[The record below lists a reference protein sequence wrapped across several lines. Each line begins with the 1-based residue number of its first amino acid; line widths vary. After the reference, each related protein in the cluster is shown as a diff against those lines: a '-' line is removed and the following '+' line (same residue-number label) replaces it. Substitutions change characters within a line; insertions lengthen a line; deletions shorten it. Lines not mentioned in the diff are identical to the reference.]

1 MKSPLGEDKE
11 PVEIAVSKRGRP
23 AKNAVIYDDDRNMI
37 ITEAEHE
44 EINQLV
50 DDIKAK
56 TVKLQKILCSG
67 AKAYFRI
74 GELLK
79 AAEKRSTCRM
89 TAKVYSD
96 KTGVPERMV
105 STAIKI
111 YKNFADNPEALEG
124 ISIRAAAM
132 LVCPPDDKEDGPE
145 QVTFMPELPK
155 GQLPDYSED
164 FGLPTA
170 SGIDLQ
176 RFRLRADL
184 HERKMYLLRKGCP
197 GAFPIMEF
205 SVEEPKN
212 DTMQMAYDKFVD
224 EVQKATERYYGIVE
238 QLTDRE
244 EDDA

>member
-11 PVEIAVSKRGRP
+11 PVEIAVAKRGRP
-23 AKNAVIYDDDRNMI
+23 AKNAAIYDDDRNMI
-37 ITEAEHE
+37 ITEDEHE

-79 AAEKRSTCRM
+79 DAEKRSTCRM
-89 TAKVYSD
+89 TAKVYSE

-124 ISIRAAAM
+124 VSIRAAAM
-132 LVCPPDDKEDGPE
+132 LICPPDDKEDGPE
-145 QVTFMPELPK
+145 QVSFMPELPQ

-170 SGIDLQ
+170 SGVDLH

-184 HERKMYLLRKGCP
+184 HERKMYLIRKGYP
-197 GAFPIMEF
+197 GSFPIMEF

-212 DTMQMAYDKFVD
+212 DTMQMAYDRFVD
-224 EVQKATERYYGIVE
+224 EVQKATEKYYGVVE
-238 QLTDRE
+238 QLADEEE
-244 EDDA
+244 EDA

>member
-11 PVEIAVSKRGRP
+11 PVEIAVAKRGRP

-44 EINQLV
+44 EINQLL

-74 GELLK
+74 GQILN

-89 TAKVYSD
+89 TARIYSE
-96 KTGVPERMV
+96 KTGIPERMV

-111 YKNFADNPEALEG
+111 YKNNAAHPEALEG
-124 ISIRAAAM
+124 MSVRAAAM
-132 LVCPPDDKEDGPE
+132 LICPSEEKKDGAE
-145 QVTFMPELPK
+145 QVSFMPELPK

-170 SGIDLQ
+170 SGVDLH

-184 HERKMYLLRKGCP
+184 HERKMYLIRKGYP
-197 GAFPIMEF
+197 GSFPIMEF

-212 DTMQMAYDKFVD
+212 DTMQMAYDRFVD
-224 EVQKATERYYGIVE
+224 EVQKATEKYYGVVE
-238 QLTDRE
+238 QLADEEE
-244 EDDA
+244 EDA

>member
-11 PVEIAVSKRGRP
+11 PLEIAVAKRGRP

-37 ITEAEHE
+37 ITEDEHE

-74 GELLK
+74 GQLLK
-79 AAEKRSTCRM
+79 AAEKRFTCRM
-89 TAKVYSD
+89 TAKVYSE

-105 STAIKI
+105 STAIRI
-111 YKNFADNPEALEG
+111 YRNYAANPEALEG
-124 ISIRAAAM
+124 MSIRAAAM

-145 QVTFMPELPK
+145 QVSFMPELPK
-155 GQLPDYSED
+155 GQLHDYSED
-164 FGLPTA
+164 FGLPTS

-184 HERKMYLLRKGCP
+184 HERKMYLLRKGYP

-212 DTMQMAYDKFVD
+212 DTMQMAYNKFVD
-224 EVQKATERYYGIVE
+224 EVQKATEKYYGVVE
-238 QLTDRE
+238 QLADE
-244 EDDA
+244 GEA

>member
-1 MKSPLGEDKE
+1 MKSPLGEDIE
-11 PVEIAVSKRGRP
+11 PVEIAVAKRGRP

-50 DDIKAK
+50 DDIKGK
-56 TVKLQKILCSG
+56 TVKLQKLLYSS

-89 TAKVYSD
+89 TAKVYSE

-111 YKNFADNPEALEG
+111 YMNNAANPEALEG
-124 ISIRAAAM
+124 MSIRAAAM
-132 LVCPPDDKEDGPE
+132 LICPPDEKKDGAE
-145 QVTFMPELPK
+145 QVSFMPELPK

-212 DTMQMAYDKFVD
+212 DTMQMAYDKFVA

>member
-1 MKSPLGEDKE
+1 MTSPLGEDIE
-11 PVEIAVSKRGRP
+11 PVEIAVAKRGRP

-37 ITEAEHE
+37 ITEDEHE

-79 AAEKRSTCRM
+79 MAEKRSTCRM
-89 TAKVYSD
+89 TAKVYSE

-124 ISIRAAAM
+124 MSIRAAAM

-145 QVTFMPELPK
+145 QVSFMPELPK

-244 EDDA
+244 EEDA

>member
-212 DTMQMAYDKFVD
+212 DTMQIAYDKFVD

>member
-1 MKSPLGEDKE
+1 MKSPLGEDIE
-11 PVEIAVSKRGRP
+11 PVEIAVAKRGRP

-212 DTMQMAYDKFVD
+212 DTMQIAYDKFVD

>member
-1 MKSPLGEDKE
+1 MKSPLGEDIE
-11 PVEIAVSKRGRP
+11 PVEIAVAKRGRP

-37 ITEAEHE
+37 ITEDEHE

-79 AAEKRSTCRM
+79 MAEKRSTCRM
-89 TAKVYSD
+89 TARIYSE

-105 STAIKI
+105 STALKI
-111 YKNFADNPEALEG
+111 YNNFADNPEALEG
-124 ISIRAAAM
+124 MSIRAAAM
-132 LVCPPDDKEDGPE
+132 LVCPPDDKENGPE

-244 EDDA
+244 EEDA

>member
-1 MKSPLGEDKE
+1 MKSPLGEDIE
-11 PVEIAVSKRGRP
+11 PVEIAVAKRGRP

-124 ISIRAAAM
+124 MSIRAAAM
-132 LVCPPDDKEDGPE
+132 LISEREEKEDGPE
-145 QVTFMPELPK
+145 QVSYMPELPK
-155 GQLPDYSED
+155 GQIPDYSED

>member
-11 PVEIAVSKRGRP
+11 PVEIAVAKRGRP

-74 GELLK
+74 GEILK
-79 AAEKRSTCRM
+79 AAEKRSTCKM
-89 TAKVYSD
+89 TAKVYSE

-105 STAIKI
+105 STAIRI
-111 YKNFADNPEALEG
+111 YRNFADNPEALEG
-124 ISIRAAAM
+124 MSIRSAAM
-132 LVCPPDDKEDGPE
+132 LICPSDEKKDGAE
-145 QVTFMPELPK
+145 QVSFMPELPQ

-164 FGLPTA
+164 FGLPTS
-170 SGIDLQ
+170 SGVDLH

-184 HERKMYLLRKGCP
+184 RERKMYLLRKGCH

-212 DTMQMAYDKFVD
+212 DTMQMAYNKFVD
-224 EVQKATERYYGIVE
+224 EVQKATERYYGVVE
-238 QLTDRE
+238 QLTDEEE
-244 EDDA
+244 EDA

>member
-1 MKSPLGEDKE
+1 MKSPLGEDIE
-11 PVEIAVSKRGRP
+11 PVEIAVAKRGRP

-238 QLTDRE
+238 QLTDKE

>member
-1 MKSPLGEDKE
+1 MKSPLGEDIE
-11 PVEIAVSKRGRP
+11 PVEIAVAKRGRP

>member
-11 PVEIAVSKRGRP
+11 PLEIAVAKRGRP

-74 GELLK
+74 GQLLK

-89 TAKVYSD
+89 TAKVYSE

-105 STAIKI
+105 STALKI
-111 YKNFADNPEALEG
+111 YNNFADNPEALEG
-124 ISIRAAAM
+124 MTIRAAAM
-132 LVCPPDDKEDGPE
+132 LVCPPDDKKDGPE
-145 QVTFMPELPK
+145 QVSYMPELPK
-155 GQLPDYSED
+155 GQLHDYSED
-164 FGLPTA
+164 FGLPTS

-184 HERKMYLLRKGCP
+184 HERKMYLLRKGYP

-212 DTMQMAYDKFVD
+212 DTMQMAYNRFVD
-224 EVQKATERYYGIVE
+224 EVQKATEKYYGVVE
-238 QLTDRE
+238 QLADE
-244 EDDA
+244 GEA

>member
-1 MKSPLGEDKE
+1 MKSPLGEDIE
-11 PVEIAVSKRGRP
+11 PVEIAVAKRGRP

-37 ITEAEHE
+37 ITEDEHE

-56 TVKLQKILCSG
+56 TVKLQKILYSS

-89 TAKVYSD
+89 TAKVYSE

-111 YKNFADNPEALEG
+111 YKNNAAHPEALEG
-124 ISIRAAAM
+124 MSVRAAAM
-132 LVCPPDDKEDGPE
+132 LICPPDDKEDGPE
-145 QVTFMPELPK
+145 QVSFMPELPK

>member
-1 MKSPLGEDKE
+1 MKSPLGEDIE
-11 PVEIAVSKRGRP
+11 PVEIAVAKRGRP

-37 ITEAEHE
+37 ITEDEHE

-124 ISIRAAAM
+124 MSIRAAAM
-132 LVCPPDDKEDGPE
+132 LISEREEKEDGPE
-145 QVTFMPELPK
+145 QVSYMPELPK

-170 SGIDLQ
+170 SGVDLQ

-244 EDDA
+244 EEDA